1 VGFFFLGVFFEK
13 LSVADGEKREYTTGK
28 KHSTTARCAESH
40 QLTSRAGAG

>member
-28 KHSTTARCAESH
+28 KRSAKVRRAESH
-40 QLTSRAGAG
+40 KLSGLAGIG